1 MTVLTCSD
9 LSTAVE
15 LDNKAMKAVTG
26 GRRPGPSFDF
36 SSSTHYSF
44 FEATNLQTA
53 ATVQTNGLGQSADV
67 YSTVGGKGNYTPIGG
82 GLLIG
87 AAIPSCRGYLRAQ
100 GTWESIG

>member
-15 LDNKAMKAVTG
+15 LDSKAMKAVTG

-44 FEATNLQTA
+44 FEATSLQTV
-53 ATVQTNGLGQSADV
+53 ATEQFNGLGQSADV
-67 YSTVGGKGNYTPIGG
+67 YSAVEGKGNFASIGG
-82 GLLIG
+82 GYNG
-87 AAIPSCRGYLRAQ
+87 AHQGNASYNGNGY
-100 GTWESIG
+100 